1 MRLNNPNC
9 PNFLDTKNGRFASL
23 NNAMDNVFIDLC
35 MSGVDSD
42 SKETEV
48 LSKDEEKQRWE
59 GGVLEC
65 NSPKALF
72 QAIFFL
78 NGKNFYLRGGDEHRS
93 LKFSQ
98 LNRHNEPNRYV
109 YMENA
114 SKNRSGVLAQMRVTN
129 EIVPIYMHLL
139 SQGLDAMSIFSIST

>member
-1 MRLNNPNC
+1 
-9 PNFLDTKNGRFASL
+9 
-23 NNAMDNVFIDLC
+23 

-42 SKETEV
+42 SKESEV

-72 QAIFFL
+72 RAVFFL
-78 NGKNFYLRGGDEHRS
+78 NGKNFCLRGGDEHRS

-98 LNRHNEPNRYV
+98 LKRHHGPDHYV

-114 SKNRSGVLAQMRVTN
+114 SKNRSGGLAQIRVTN

-139 SQGLDAMSIFSIST
+139 SQGLNAMSIFSIST